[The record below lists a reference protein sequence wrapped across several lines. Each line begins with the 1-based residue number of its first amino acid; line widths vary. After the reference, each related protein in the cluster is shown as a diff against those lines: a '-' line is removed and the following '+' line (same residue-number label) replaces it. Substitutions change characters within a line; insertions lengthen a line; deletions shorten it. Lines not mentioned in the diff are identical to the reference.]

1 MEHLESV
8 AQDTIE
14 RMAQLGVTAS
24 MQPVHC
30 DPAVLD
36 NWKAM
41 LGDDRAVQGF
51 PWHRFREAGVP
62 IALASNC
69 NPGTSYTTSQNFNVG
84 TAVLQMH
91 LTLAEAVRAATLGGA
106 IGLRAQD
113 RVGSLE
119 VGKRADLHVLDAPAA
134 IHLAYRPGMP
144 LTHAVWRA
152 GRRAV

>member
-1 MEHLESV
+1 M
-8 AQDTIE
+8 
-14 RMAQLGVTAS
+14 
-24 MQPVHC
+24 
-30 DPAVLD
+30 
-36 NWKAM
+36 
-41 LGDDRAVQGF
+41 
-51 PWHRFREAGVP
+51 
-62 IALASNC
+62 
-69 NPGTSYTTSQNFNVG
+69 
-84 TAVLQMH
+84 
-91 LTLAEAVRAATLGGA
+91 RAATLGGA

>member
-1 MEHLESV
+1 MTCGAASRADGLYERRVALKLLRPGLADPNLRLRFTRERQILARLEHAHIARLLD
-8 AQDTIE
+8 AGIE
-14 RMAQLGVTAS
+14 VS
-24 MQPVHC
+24 
-30 DPAVLD
+30 
-36 NWKAM
+36 
-41 LGDDRAVQGF
+41 
-51 PWHRFREAGVP
+51 
-62 IALASNC
+62 LASNC
-69 NPGTSYTTSQNFNVG
+69 NPGTSYTTSMNFNVG

>member
-1 MEHLESV
+1 
-8 AQDTIE
+8 
-14 RMAQLGVTAS
+14 S
-24 MQPVHC
+24 M
-30 DPAVLD
+30 
-36 NWKAM
+36 
-41 LGDDRAVQGF
+41 
-51 PWHRFREAGVP
+51 
-62 IALASNC
+62 
-69 NPGTSYTTSQNFNVG
+69 NFNVG

-106 IGLRAQD
+106 LGLRAQD